1 MTGSNGFH
9 LSDLQYWREL
19 KILAERA
26 SRDVLS
32 GLLNRGTATD
42 YIEQCLKHM
51 HPGDSCALFIIDLDN
66 FKQVNDTL
74 GHQAGDEV
82 IRLAAKALAGCF
94 RATDIVGRLGGDEF
108 FALLSGNIT
117 EDAAR
122 DKARSICEALQFSI
136 GVNPS
141 LHVSSSVGVYIANG
155 ETRAFEKL
163 YERADAALYEAKAEG
178 RNRYHISTGEGE
190 MPHKSTLALMPHVP
204 VQMPLLLE
212 NMEEGVA
219 LLEVGKDAVNVLY
232 ASPAVFRMLG
242 TDSSA
247 LSLPCELSVF
257 GGVHPEDLGE
267 FERRLRGG
275 LATGKAVEYE
285 HRFAWGCGWRW
296 CRARA
301 VRSPMPCSD
310 NVMMVLVRDISGAR
324 RSQGDILMEGE
335 YLKLALDRGACL
347 LWEVDVASRR
357 FRLFNGRRLRSSGAM
372 MDDFPEGLIRKGWVH
387 PDSVDRFRAFARAML
402 SGRPAGGGAFVL
414 RHTMSRRFDWFSVQ
428 YRILPDMDRVPLKI
442 VGIAEP
448 ITVGIAWSLSGKERL
463 WEHLRPNL
471 FCYVRGDLTEDRMEE
486 LWIEGRTLTR
496 QLRGATFQSLVLWEQ
511 KRLFRREDGEEFF
524 AVFSRRALLEA
535 FAQGREWIAREFR
548 CVDFGGT
555 VRWLSYVAH
564 LARHPLT
571 GNVQVF
577 GFLQDTG
584 RRHEREAALA
594 GSSGDLPVHGI
605 YSRDMA
611 RKLAEKALESGS
623 SPRHLLALVQMF
635 GVSGPGDAGRRNFI
649 IMALSLLLGA
659 DCVMGEYDETSFT
672 VFRPDAASRAVTRQR
687 IDDAFAFVRQALSSD
702 GLASGPRFVAAVACA
717 DLGGM
722 DYDGMLRQAERCCE
736 RWKNAPADAV
746 VFMDD
751 LAPLRP
757 RQAGEPETGL
767 ECLENG
773 EDSGAE
779 IRSRTDDAAQAS
791 AAKPAVPTTVSSLTD
806 EEKDVAI
813 ACLDALLR
821 EDSSDVAMSE
831 VLRHLGTY
839 YEADRAY
846 TLSLAE
852 DGRTVRASHEWVTE
866 GRCSLKRRVSGMA
879 LDRLPLLWRCLR
891 ENRPVFLERRAEP
904 GRRSEDWRFMALP
917 LAPADGGP
925 DGVLC
930 VENPRR
936 PIRVDALSAVLLP
949 HMERVLRFSGAA
961 GSGRGMAA
969 LRDSLTGLQN
979 LRAYMDR
986 VCQLTSDTCT
996 SLGAFTLD
1004 VPHLAPL
1011 TGAQGRGQSSRLV
1024 LYLAETLG
1032 AVFGRDLLFRTRSD
1046 EFVALCANCTQNVFL
1061 ARVLRAQSMLQRR
1074 YPGQLRFGYTWS
1086 EGLFSGD
1093 KLVKEAR
1100 TIMLCGQLET
1110 SAGGTAQP
1118 ELGVRGPGMAGT
1130 GGLESFTIYLQPK
1143 VDMRSGVVIGAE
1155 ALVRGLDGSGRVV
1168 MPARFI
1174 EAMERTGAIREL
1186 DLHVLGMTLAL
1197 MEGWRRRGL
1206 RSIPVSVNFSRA
1218 TLCSPSAPGSVL
1230 ALFSRYPMLAPSLL
1244 EIEVSE
1250 NAGDV
1255 ESRTLE
1261 RAMAGFRPFGVRF
1274 GLDDFGTRYANL
1286 SLFTSVPFDTVKLD
1300 RSLIRDLAHNSV
1312 GRALVGDIVRLCR
1325 ARNMACVAE
1334 GVENQTQTDA
1344 LLKEGCVLGQGFHY
1358 GRPMAAEEFE
1368 RRFLTSAGQ
1377 RQGEAS

>member
-1 MTGSNGFH
+1 MTSSNGFH

-32 GLLNRGTATD
+32 GLLNRETATD

-66 FKQVNDTL
+66 FKLVNDTL

-108 FALLSGNIT
+108 FALLSGNIS

-141 LHVSSSVGVYIANG
+141 LHVSSSVGVYIATG

-178 RNRYHISTGEGE
+178 RNRYHISTGESVS
-190 MPHKSTLALMPHVP
+190 PHKIAPASMPHVP
-204 VQMPLLLE
+204 VPMSLLLD

-219 LLEVGKDAVNVLY
+219 LLEVGENAVNVLY

-257 GGVHPEDLGE
+257 GGVHPDDLEE
-267 FERRLRGG
+267 FERRLRDG
-275 LATGKAVEYE
+275 LAGGRIVEYE

-301 VRSPMPCSD
+301 VRSPMPCSE
-310 NVMMVLVRDISGAR
+310 NVMMVLVRDISGSR
-324 RSQGDILMEGE
+324 RSRNDLLMEGE
-335 YLKLALDRGACL
+335 FLKLALDRGARV

-372 MDDFPEGLIRKGWVH
+372 MEDFPEGLIRRGWVH
-387 PDSVDRFRAFARAML
+387 PDSVDRLRAFARDML

-428 YRILPDMDRVPLKI
+428 YRILPDMDRSPLRI

-448 ITVGIAWSLSGKERL
+448 ISVGIAWSVSGKERL
-463 WEHLRPNL
+463 WEQLRPNL

-486 LWIEGRTLTR
+486 LWIEGRTLT
-496 QLRGATFQSLVLWEQ
+496 QHLRGATFQSLVLWEK

-524 AVFSRRALLEA
+524 AVFSRRALLDA
-535 FAQGREWIAREFR
+535 FDHGREWVAREFR
-548 CVDFGGT
+548 CVDSGGT

-577 GFLQDTG
+577 GFLQDTE

-594 GSSGDLPVHGI
+594 KSSGDLPVHGI

-611 RKLAEKALESGS
+611 KKLAGMVLESGS
-623 SPRHLLALVQMF
+623 SPRHMLALVQMF
-635 GVSGPGDAGRRNFI
+635 GVSGPREAGRREFI

-672 VFRPDAASRAVTRQR
+672 VFRPDAFSRAVTRQR
-687 IDDAFAFVRQALSSD
+687 IDDAFAFVRQALSD
-702 GLASGPRFVAAVACA
+702 GGLVSGPRFVAAVACA

-722 DYDGMLRQAERCCE
+722 DYDDMLDKAERCCA
-736 RWKNAPADAV
+736 RWKDAPSDTV
-746 VFMDD
+746 IFMDD
-751 LAPLRP
+751 LSPKLP
-757 RQAGEPETGL
+757 TQTDPQQTGL
-767 ECLENG
+767 ENLENDD
-773 EDSGAE
+773 ESDMDSPMN
-779 IRSRTDDAAQAS
+779 D
-791 AAKPAVPTTVSSLTD
+791 AVPAAGDAVPVETPTLSD
-806 EEKDVAI
+806 AEKDVAI
-813 ACLDALLR
+813 ACLDVLLR
-821 EDSSDVAMSE
+821 EDSADVAMRE
-831 VLRHLGTY
+831 VLRHLGTHY
-839 YEADRAY
+839 QADRAY

-852 DGRTVRASHEWVTE
+852 DGRTVRASHEWVAE
-866 GRCSLKRRVSGMA
+866 GRSSLKRRLSGMA
-879 LDRLPLLWRCLR
+879 LDSLPLLWRCLR
-891 ENRPVFLERRAEP
+891 ENRPVCLERRAEP
-904 GRRSEDWRFMALP
+904 GGRSRDWRFMAFP
-917 LAPADGGP
+917 LAPAEGGP

-936 PIRVDALSAVLLP
+936 PIRVDALSAMLLP

-969 LRDSLTGLQN
+969 FRDSLTGLQN
-979 LRAYMDR
+979 LHAYMDR
-986 VCQLTSDTCT
+986 VCRLTSDTCT
-996 SLGAFTLD
+996 SMGAFILD
-1004 VPHLAPL
+1004 MPHLAAP
-1011 TGAQGRGQSSRLV
+1011 TETQSRSRNSRVV

-1032 AVFGRDLLFRTRSD
+1032 AVFGRELLFRTRSD

-1110 SAGGTAQP
+1110 SAGGAAHP
-1118 ELGVRGPGMAGT
+1118 ELGMRGPGMAGT
-1130 GGLESFTIYLQPK
+1130 DGLESFTIHLQPK
-1143 VDMRSGVVIGAE
+1143 VDMRTGAVIGAE
-1155 ALVRGLDGSGRVV
+1155 ALVRGLDGSGGVV

-1186 DLHVLGMTLAL
+1186 DLHVLNMTLSV

-1206 RSIPVSVNFSRA
+1206 RPIPVSVNFSRA
-1218 TLCSPSAPGSVL
+1218 TLFSPSAPGSVL
-1230 ALFSRYPMLAPSLL
+1230 ALFSRYPMLAPSSL

-1250 NAGDV
+1250 NAGNV

-1312 GRALVGDIVRLCR
+1312 GRALVGDIVRLCL

-1334 GVENQTQTDA
+1334 GVENQTQKDA

-1358 GRPMAAEEFE
+1358 GRPMAVEEFE
-1368 RRFLTSAGQ
+1368 RRYLISAEK
-1377 RQGEAS
+1377 RQGEKS